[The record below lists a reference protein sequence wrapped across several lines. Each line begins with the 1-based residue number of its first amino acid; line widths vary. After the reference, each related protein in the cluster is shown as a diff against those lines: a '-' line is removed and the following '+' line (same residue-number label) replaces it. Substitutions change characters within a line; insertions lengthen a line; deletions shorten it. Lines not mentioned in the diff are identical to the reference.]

1 MMKLDFERAVLNRVP
16 QIEAHQGQYFRQV
29 FFICDEYQHFA
40 TVGENEPTGDEKF
53 FSLSRQAKCIPIVAT
68 QSISSLKSSL
78 PGETWRTLL
87 QTFRTKIFLALSD
100 DFSAKIA
107 SELCGREDQLKIGYN
122 LSETGHDTHVSLL
135 TGKAQ
140 SNRANLTTS
149 KTYYQQS
156 DYRFDMKTFTEL
168 RNAQSVTIAYDGLNP
183 MPPLFCYLK
192 PYFNDPN
199 KSYFRQAADGEL

>member
-1 MMKLDFERAVLNRVP
+1 MNPGLAKALGVMMKLDFQRAVLNRIPV
-16 QIEAHQGQYFRQV
+16 IEAHPERYFRQV
-29 FFICDEYQHFA
+29 FFLCDEYQHFA

-53 FSLSRQAKCIPIVAT
+53 FSLSRQAKCIPIIAT

-107 SELCGREDQLKIGYN
+107 SELCGREDQLQIGYN
-122 LSETGHDTHVSLL
+122 LSETGHDTHLSLL

-140 SNRANLTTS
+140 SNRAHLTTS
-149 KTYYQQS
+149 KSYYQQS
-156 DYRFDMKTFTEL
+156 GYRFDMNT
-168 RNAQSVTIAYDGLNP
+168 
-183 MPPLFCYLK
+183 C
-192 PYFNDPN
+192 
-199 KSYFRQAADGEL
+199 

>member
-16 QIEAHQGQYFRQV
+16 QIEAYPEQYFRQV

-53 FSLSRQAKCIPIVAT
+53 FSLSRQAKCIPIIAT

-107 SELCGREDQLKIGYN
+107 SELCGKEDQLKIGYN

-183 MPPLFCYLK
+183 MPPMFCYLK